1 MRWLGV
7 ETQVFSVGNYRRA
20 LLGSMPNSWFDPT
33 NRDAKHK
40 RIEIANE
47 CLEDLISWITKDGG
61 QVAVYDANS
70 ESAERRKYIYDRL
83 TEMQIQPIFIG
94 KYLHV
99 GMLSDVE
106 RGIDRFI
113 TTESI
118 CNKPEVVQAN
128 IRSVKIS
135 SPDVSLALYC
145 ASFAIVINSVYSI

>member
-20 LLGSMPNSWFDPT
+20 LLGSMPSSWFDPT
-33 NRDAKHK
+33 NRDAKTK

-70 ESAERRKYIYDRL
+70 ESAERRKYIFDRL

-94 KYLHV
+94 KYIHV
-99 GMLSDVE
+99 VMLSV
-106 RGIDRFI
+106 
-113 TTESI
+113 
-118 CNKPEVVQAN
+118 
-128 IRSVKIS
+128 S
-135 SPDVSLALYC
+135 SGH
-145 ASFAIVINSVYSI
+145 